1 MASTQAQRDKDAQI
15 LYPELK
21 ANYNKLTT
29 QFVSQENLDKLGGLI
44 AEYGKNI
51 GGGDKTNFLDFY
63 PTYEPI
69 KTRITL
75 FRNAP
80 KYETDKAFKSFA
92 KALLTLVNIAW
103 SLQLVSP
110 PQGDQILKQIWAL
123 CGEIANEVKV

>member
-1 MASTQAQRDKDAQI
+1 MSTQAQRDKDAQI

-21 ANYNKLTT
+21 ANFAKLST
-29 QFVSQENLDKLGGLI
+29 QFVSQDKLDQLGSLI
-44 AEYGKNI
+44 AEYGKSV

-63 PTYEPI
+63 STYEPI

-75 FRNAP
+75 FRNAA
-80 KYETDKAFKSFA
+80 KYETDKAFKTFA

-110 PQGDQILKQIWAL
+110 PEGDQILQKIWLL
-123 CGEIANEVKV
+123 CGEIANEVKP